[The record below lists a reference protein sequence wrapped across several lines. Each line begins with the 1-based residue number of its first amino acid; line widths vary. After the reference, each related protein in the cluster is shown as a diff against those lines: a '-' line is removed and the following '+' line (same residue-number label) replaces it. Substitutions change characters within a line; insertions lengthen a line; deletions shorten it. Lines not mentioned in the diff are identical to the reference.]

1 MRKSVEPIR
10 EVVLVGLS
18 HKTAPVEIRECF
30 SLDADGA
37 VRFMM
42 NALESGIEEI
52 VYVATCNRVE
62 VYVASCDIDKAV
74 QAIAHMLNEVFLIDS
89 ERESERLQGCFY
101 RKYKR
106 EAVEHLLAV
115 ASSLDSMVVGENEIL
130 GQLKQAYS
138 LAVKIKSTG
147 PVLNRLFHQAFR
159 TAKRVR
165 TETDIAKNPLSVAFI
180 AVELARKIFD
190 DISKQCVLVIGAGEM
205 GELILRYFVKL
216 GVGEIVIA
224 NRSLANAQ
232 RIAEEI
238 CPEARIVPLSEAVN
252 IAEDADVIVSSVSS
266 KDFILNETNA
276 REMMKRRSGRPL
288 FIVDIAVPRN
298 IDPRVSDVA
307 DVFLYNI
314 DDLKVLSEENRK
326 NRERE
331 VEIALKMVEED
342 VREFLAWHEGLA
354 AVPAINLIQNKFEE
368 IRKRELARYR
378 RKKLKHLSREDFK
391 LVEELTAQIMT
402 KTLHNPIMHLKET
415 AKGMRGHSGRTADD
429 AVKLIMEM
437 FKNERQK

>member
-1 MRKSVEPIR
+1 
-10 EVVLVGLS
+10 
-18 HKTAPVEIRECF
+18 
-30 SLDADGA
+30 
-37 VRFMM
+37 
-42 NALESGIEEI
+42 
-52 VYVATCNRVE
+52 
-62 VYVASCDIDKAV
+62 
-74 QAIAHMLNEVFLIDS
+74 
-89 ERESERLQGCFY
+89 
-101 RKYKR
+101 
-106 EAVEHLLAV
+106 
-115 ASSLDSMVVGENEIL
+115 
-130 GQLKQAYS
+130 
-138 LAVKIKSTG
+138 
-147 PVLNRLFHQAFR
+147 
-159 TAKRVR
+159 
-165 TETDIAKNPLSVAFI
+165 
-180 AVELARKIFD
+180 
-190 DISKQCVLVIGAGEM
+190 M

>member
-1 MRKSVEPIR
+1 
-10 EVVLVGLS
+10 
-18 HKTAPVEIRECF
+18 
-30 SLDADGA
+30 
-37 VRFMM
+37 
-42 NALESGIEEI
+42 
-52 VYVATCNRVE
+52 
-62 VYVASCDIDKAV
+62 
-74 QAIAHMLNEVFLIDS
+74 
-89 ERESERLQGCFY
+89 
-101 RKYKR
+101 
-106 EAVEHLLAV
+106 
-115 ASSLDSMVVGENEIL
+115 
-130 GQLKQAYS
+130 
-138 LAVKIKSTG
+138 
-147 PVLNRLFHQAFR
+147 
-159 TAKRVR
+159 
-165 TETDIAKNPLSVAFI
+165 
-180 AVELARKIFD
+180 
-190 DISKQCVLVIGAGEM
+190 
-205 GELILRYFVKL
+205 
-216 GVGEIVIA
+216 
-224 NRSLANAQ
+224 
-232 RIAEEI
+232 
-238 CPEARIVPLSEAVN
+238 
-252 IAEDADVIVSSVSS
+252 
-266 KDFILNETNA
+266 
-276 REMMKRRSGRPL
+276 
-288 FIVDIAVPRN
+288 VPRN